1 MLVLAFT
8 STLTFDKKVLRSKIT
23 RSPLVSWTGHCRQ
36 PLAIER
42 IKFFPVLSR
51 ASVLAPRSSKYSQA
65 KIYQPGFF
73 LSCLYRDRIFACI
86 TFACGTSACPF
97 TLWPNACWTK
107 ACCDH
112 CLRSHLLAVFFACE
126 QYACGCYLLVRHLL
140 VAAHTILKVKVT
152 QTSKIDLSFADC

>member
-1 MLVLAFT
+1 MSQMSRTHESDCYMLG
-8 STLTFDKKVLRSKIT
+8 KKRKIQ
-23 RSPLVSWTGHCRQ
+23 LVF
-36 PLAIER
+36 L
-42 IKFFPVLSR
+42 LSLVGKR
-51 ASVLAPRSSKYSQA
+51 EVS
-65 KIYQPGFF
+65 
-73 LSCLYRDRIFACI
+73 YRDRIFACL
-86 TFACGTSACPF
+86 TFACGTSAFSF

-152 QTSKIDLSFADC
+152 QTSKLYLLQTVKIESQRTY

>member
-1 MLVLAFT
+1 MKTIILARKFKII
-8 STLTFDKKVLRSKIT
+8 FQHAFSK
-23 RSPLVSWTGHCRQ
+23 GHH
-36 PLAIER
+36 
-42 IKFFPVLSR
+42 
-51 ASVLAPRSSKYSQA
+51 
-65 KIYQPGFF
+65 
-73 LSCLYRDRIFACI
+73 YRDRIFACI

-140 VAAHTILKVKVT
+140 VAPPYYFKRLKKVLIFACVCIRNT
-152 QTSKIDLSFADC
+152 DIKALPFTDCKMESPRTYIFIKWAWVRMKIFPGGEHGP